1 MNQIKVGSYT
11 GTGAA
16 INISLGWVP
25 DYVRIVNATDGD
37 VTAEWFAGM
46 ADASSVT
53 IVTTAGPVLDT
64 TNQVSDYAG
73 ADASASPGFTVG
85 SDLSESGKTFRYV
98 AMRNVGA
105 GS

>member
-1 MNQIKVGSYT
+1 MRDIAIGSYT

-16 INISLGWVP
+16 INVSLGFIP

-37 VTAEWFAGM
+37 VTAEWFKGM

-64 TNQVSDYAG
+64 TNQLADYEG
-73 ADASASPGFTVG
+73 SESASPGFTVG
-85 SDLSESGKTFRYV
+85 TDLSEAGKTFRYV
-98 AMRNVGA
+98 ALRA
-105 GS
+105 GI